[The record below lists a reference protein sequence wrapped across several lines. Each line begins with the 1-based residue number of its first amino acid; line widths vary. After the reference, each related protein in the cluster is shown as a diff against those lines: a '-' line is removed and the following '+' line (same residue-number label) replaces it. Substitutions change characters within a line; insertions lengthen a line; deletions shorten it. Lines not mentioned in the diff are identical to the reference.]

1 MRPLS
6 LHLKGFTAFRDPMQ
20 IDFRE
25 LDLFALWG
33 PTGSGK
39 SSILDAITYAL
50 YGKVERVEGV
60 RGESLTSLVTHGQPN
75 MAVELDFEVGDKTYR
90 VTRRT
95 TIGGQSKVRL
105 DRLEG
110 DDWVSYGEGADSVT
124 QVNKIIPALV
134 GLDYDAFTRSVVL
147 PQGKFAEFLSGDA
160 KKRRDI
166 LTELLGLEMFGR
178 MAKHAND
185 IARAAKIKMEAKGSL
200 LETEY
205 YGIDAAAAKQA
216 QSAAKALAKESKAAT
231 EAEELLED
239 LQEDWDEQAQKA
251 EDLIDLG
258 SQVDR
263 LGAAYERHAT
273 ALQEHADLLKTEAE
287 AARTAREAVEA
298 ARKEHAR
305 FVKERAKT
313 EEKYGALEELSEL
326 RAHAA
331 SLKNIERD
339 AIKAAEVMTKQ
350 KRVEADAQK
359 ALKTQETQVKKAERE
374 FENAQ
379 TVLLKRKDEHDRAH
393 RHDLVGALTQGL
405 ESGDDCPVCE
415 RPLSSIPEVDMSALD
430 AAKESMAKA
439 EAQVESAQRA
449 LATATVAHAKA
460 DTALEEA
467 RRRAT
472 ECVAEADEKTH
483 LVEEARALLAK
494 RLPSLKGDPIAEVE
508 RRMAEL
514 RELSSAEKEAADR
527 LAEATD
533 VSGQSQEA
541 LSSLTTEV
549 AGIRGAVESSSLSE
563 VVTRAGQVLGRS
575 VKIKLPAK
583 LPSDAG
589 DLATAILSLRE
600 EVRGLRT
607 MVAEAAEEL
616 LEHQGEL
623 LEKAR
628 AALPEQWANEVEGTD
643 IKQLLSGARKLC
655 RDLSKRAA
663 LAEKEAS
670 TVKEKLEKRGV
681 IEKEIGAL
689 KKEHATY
696 NALHRELKNDRIVQ
710 FLQAEALEV
719 LAAAAGEHLKE
730 LSDGRYRLAFED
742 DRYYVIDGWNGDE
755 RRSVRTLSGGE
766 TFLAS
771 LGLALALSEQ
781 VQLLAVTERARL
793 QSLFLDEGFGT
804 LDAETL
810 DVVVTAIGRL
820 GNDGRL
826 VGVITHVPE
835 LAESMPVRVEVI
847 KGPRGSTIQ
856 MPGGLEP
863 VDN

>member
-1 MRPLS
+1 MRPLG

-20 IDFRE
+20 IDFKE

-216 QSAAKALAKESKAAT
+216 QSAAKALANESKAAT
-231 EAEELLED
+231 QAEELLED
-239 LQEDWDEQAQKA
+239 LQEDWDEHAQKA

-298 ARKEHAR
+298 ARKEHALL
-305 FVKERAKT
+305 VKERAKT
-313 EEKYGALEELSEL
+313 EEKYGALDELSEL

-339 AIKAAEVMTKQ
+339 AMKAADVMAKQ
-350 KRVEADAQK
+350 KQVEADALK
-359 ALKTQETQVKKAERE
+359 ALKSRETQVKKTERD
-374 FENAQ
+374 FEKAQ

-405 ESGDDCPVCE
+405 KTGDDCPVCE

-430 AAKESMAKA
+430 AAKKSMGEA

-467 RRRAT
+467 RRRAA
-472 ECVAEADEKTH
+472 ECVTEADEKTH

-494 RLPSLKGDPIAEVE
+494 RLPSLEDDPIAEVE
-508 RRMAEL
+508 RRMAKL
-514 RELSSAEKEAADR
+514 RELSHAEKEAADR

-549 AGIRGAVESSSLSE
+549 AGIRGAIESSSLGD

-575 VKIKLPAK
+575 VNIKLPAK
-583 LPSDAG
+583 IPSDAG

-600 EVRGLRT
+600 EIRGLRT

-616 LEHQGEL
+616 LEHQGDL

-628 AALPEQWANEVEGTD
+628 AALPEQWAN
-643 IKQLLSGARKLC
+643 
-655 RDLSKRAA
+655 
-663 LAEKEAS
+663 
-670 TVKEKLEKRGV
+670 
-681 IEKEIGAL
+681 
-689 KKEHATY
+689 
-696 NALHRELKNDRIVQ
+696 
-710 FLQAEALEV
+710 
-719 LAAAAGEHLKE
+719 
-730 LSDGRYRLAFED
+730 
-742 DRYYVIDGWNGDE
+742 
-755 RRSVRTLSGGE
+755 
-766 TFLAS
+766 
-771 LGLALALSEQ
+771 
-781 VQLLAVTERARL
+781 
-793 QSLFLDEGFGT
+793 
-804 LDAETL
+804 
-810 DVVVTAIGRL
+810 
-820 GNDGRL
+820 
-826 VGVITHVPE
+826 
-835 LAESMPVRVEVI
+835 
-847 KGPRGSTIQ
+847 
-856 MPGGLEP
+856 
-863 VDN
+863 